1 MLLEVGLAVVLAKE
15 VELRECLTRERVDL
29 WPAWTVFPPSSGIF
43 ASLLT
48 GSFCTVSLAGK
59 DRVARVRLLF
69 ATIFSQDQNQQLR
82 SSISTSS
89 DL

>member
-1 MLLEVGLAVVLAKE
+1 MFDEGASGFVAGVDGVPVEFRKE
-15 VELRECLTRERVDL
+15 EKEL
-29 WPAWTVFPPSSGIF
+29 IF

-69 ATIFSQDQNQQLR
+69 ATILSQDQNQQLH